1 MWWRSASECLNP
13 RYQTSHRES
22 HISKSQSLLNH
33 KEEVTWIRSE
43 VLIIYYE
50 DLLLPAQDKVAQV
63 KIMLIPSSLYKDENN
78 TMKNQVNKLKFILIY
93 FISLLS
99 IGHRTIKRDAIW
111 WSWQNQS
118 AQNPLRFHEWCK
130 EIKFQE
136 CAKICHTGQIGIEH
150 QSDRLDLSKSM
161 SGPFISF

>member
-1 MWWRSASECLNP
+1 
-13 RYQTSHRES
+13 
-22 HISKSQSLLNH
+22 LNH

-99 IGHRTIKRDAIW
+99 IGHRTIKMDAIW
-111 WSWQNQS
+111 
-118 AQNPLRFHEWCK
+118 
-130 EIKFQE
+130 
-136 CAKICHTGQIGIEH
+136 
-150 QSDRLDLSKSM
+150 
-161 SGPFISF
+161 